1 MTNDDKDLKKL
12 LENKGFDTEA
22 IEDIFWCIKE
32 ATPQQPS
39 EPLKELESDWEIQ
52 FDEKFGLKEKMRIYD
67 NAKTAMEKIALKS
80 GGLDFQISYLLCIK
94 EWIRSK
100 FGQPSECL
108 CEDKKETIERRI
120 ERKNNN
126 MDKKQFMDKFETFMI
141 DKHAEQ
147 YQGLDD
153 EMPDDYSEW
162 LQSLSHDEVCEYI
175 GEFSVLIT
183 SFKFPKK
190 IDHKPLPFI
199 VIPKDHE
206 LNDLIEHNREVGY
219 NQAIDACIA
228 AYEEAIPAQRDVRY
242 PEKIKHEETCPLSF
256 GNLCDCKLLSW
267 QSVCPE
273 HGNYGCTCGASKVNH
288 AIDLMKKLNGG

>member
-1 MTNDDKDLKKL
+1 MQEYGIGPGNLSTWFVRVCLNCGWQPEASKNEKKA
-12 LENKGFDTEA
+12 NEA
-22 IEDIFWCIKE
+22 WNTRS
-32 ATPQQPS
+32 TPQQPS
-39 EPLKELESDWEIQ
+39 EPLKALESDWEIQ

-219 NQAIDACIA
+219 NQAIDACKK
-228 AYEEAIPAQRDVRY
+228 AYESAMPAQREVRY
-242 PEKIKHEETCPLSF
+242 PEYKDISNDRGHTYNEGKRTGF
-256 GNLCDCKLLSW
+256 N
-267 QSVCPE
+267 
-273 HGNYGCTCGASKVNH
+273 T
-288 AIDLMKKLNGG
+288 AIDEFKKLNF